1 MLRKKRMIRTGQ
13 KYLPQIELLL
23 ARHYQGWKTAKI
35 LNELVEKFDKPLGLR
50 QIQRIRK
57 DWGRY
62 ETIDNHPLAKQFNWV
77 KKIVS

>member
-1 MLRKKRMIRTGQ
+1 MMMLRKKRMIRTRQ
-13 KYLPQIELLL
+13 KYRPHIELLL

-62 ETIDNHPLAKQFNWV
+62 ETIDNHPLAKQLNWV
-77 KKIVS
+77 K